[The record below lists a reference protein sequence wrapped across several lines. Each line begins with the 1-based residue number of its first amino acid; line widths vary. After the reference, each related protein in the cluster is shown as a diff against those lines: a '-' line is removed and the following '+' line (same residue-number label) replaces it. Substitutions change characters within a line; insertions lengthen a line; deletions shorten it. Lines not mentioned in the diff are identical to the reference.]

1 MNEKYEY
8 EMFRARTELLQRQE
22 AAREQARQA
31 AAAARGDEGR
41 GGRRG
46 FGFGFGARR

>member
-8 EMFRARTELLQRQE
+8 EMFQARTALLARQE

-31 AAAARGDEGR
+31 AAARGEEPRRARW
-41 GGRRG
+41 G
-46 FGFGFGARR
+46 FFSRK